1 MTDLMTCAQMDALLA
16 GWLDGT
22 LDASRSTAVGAHV
35 RSCSRC
41 SALLASLDVP
51 NAEAASLPELQPS
64 RDLWAGIESRIKTPI
79 VELATRPVNTGI
91 ATPRRFGWMAQV
103 AAAAAL
109 VTVTAGV
116 TWTYAGHTIS
126 QIASPDVRAEAL
138 AALHDVARND
148 VTNARGAVLGSQRG
162 ASRAS
167 RAVSSQGA
175 LMSVERTYDAEI
187 GALRGILVQ
196 RRSELDPRTL
206 AVLEKSLKVI
216 DNAIA
221 ESRNAILRDPANTG
235 LGDQLATT
243 LDKKLQLLR
252 TAALL
257 PPRA

>member
-16 GWLDGT
+16 EWLEGT
-22 LDASRSTAVGAHV
+22 LDASRSAAVGAHV
-35 RSCSRC
+35 RGCSRC
-41 SALLASLDVP
+41 SALLASLDAP
-51 NAEAASLPELQPS
+51 NAEAAALPDLQPS
-64 RDLWAGIESRIKTPI
+64 RDLWAGIEARITTPV
-79 VELATRPVNTGI
+79 VELATRPANTGV

-116 TWTYAGHTIS
+116 TWSYAGHTIS
-126 QIASPDVRAEAL
+126 QIAGPDVRAQAL

-148 VTNARGAVLGSQRG
+148 VVTVRGAARGAGG
-162 ASRAS
+162 TT
-167 RAVSSQGA
+167 RAVSSEGA
-175 LMSVERTYDAEI
+175 LVSVERTYDAEI

-196 RRSELDPRTL
+196 RRGELDPKTL
-206 AVLEKSLKVI
+206 AVLEKNLKVI

-221 ESRNAILRDPANTG
+221 ESRKAIQHDPANTG